1 MQVARIL
8 IGEYKTVKALDQF
21 IEDYPVDFWELFL
34 NAISAQT
41 IRAE

>member
-21 IEDYPVDFWELFL
+21 IEDYSKILGTFSKCNKCID
-34 NAISAQT
+34 NSC
-41 IRAE
+41 